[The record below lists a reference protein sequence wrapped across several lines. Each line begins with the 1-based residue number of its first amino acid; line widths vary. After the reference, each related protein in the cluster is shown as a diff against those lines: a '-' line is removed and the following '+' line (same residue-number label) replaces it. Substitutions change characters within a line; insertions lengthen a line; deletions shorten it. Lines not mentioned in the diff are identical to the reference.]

1 MPRRGAECVI
11 LCCWLPRPAQT
22 DVHAERRAAHQELPG
37 HTVCEGSVTES
48 LLSAGAAPGKAF
60 QGGRLSIWEP
70 QKGAGGSREKA
81 PELPAGVV
89 GLGTMQPAPVRAQW
103 YFLALFFLASCLV
116 PRRGISL

>member
-1 MPRRGAECVI
+1 MCTQRGVLLTRSCRAIRCVKAA
-11 LCCWLPRPAQT
+11 LQRASCQQPRPQ
-22 DVHAERRAAHQELPG
+22 AAR
-37 HTVCEGSVTES
+37 
-48 LLSAGAAPGKAF
+48 AAPGKAF

-116 PRRGISL
+116 LRRGISL